1 MRHVSIR
8 ARAPERQGKA
18 AFCESFATCPQRWR
32 GLWMNHEGQASRMP
46 LRCGF
51 LPYFESR
58 GKWWIRRADLG
69 RTRPARLWISG
80 EVRGKTA
87 QEASPAGPIPVAH
100 SPPATFACWAD
111 HAVDG
116 NGMNQTSTTVPQD
129 LWTAALD
136 RLEPRYNKPVFEM
149 WLKPMRLVDLTPSEI
164 VLAVQT
170 TFARDW
176 VENRLKGDITAV
188 LHELLGA
195 EVALRVVVDPGAE
208 THTPATAVPAAKAAP
223 TDDLRIGHLNP
234 RYTFDDFV
242 IGNSNRFAHAAALA
256 VADAPAMAYNPLF
269 LYGGV
274 GLGKTHL
281 MHAIG
286 HRVLAHNPSANIV
299 YVSSEKFTN
308 EFIIAIKNNQTVE
321 FRNRYRHVDVLLID
335 DIQFL
340 EGKEQ
345 TQEEFFHTFN
355 SLHEA
360 QKQLVISS
368 DRPPKEIQTLESRL
382 RSRFE
387 WGLLTDI
394 QPPDFETREAI
405 LRKKAETEKVPVP
418 DEVLAF
424 IAKVIPSNI
433 RELEGSLIRVVAFA
447 SLTKSAITVELASEV
462 LKNAVAQ
469 APMHRVTIPLIKE
482 RVAKH
487 YGISIKE
494 MEAQRRDQRV
504 TLPRQIAMYI
514 AWQLTGASLPQIA
527 REFGKKDHTTAMY
540 ARDKIADMMD
550 ADEAFRNKVRSLV
563 SQIQTE

>member
-1 MRHVSIR
+1 M
-8 ARAPERQGKA
+8 QTT
-18 AFCESFATCPQRWR
+18 AT
-32 GLWMNHEGQASRMP
+32 
-46 LRCGF
+46 
-51 LPYFESR
+51 
-58 GKWWIRRADLG
+58 
-69 RTRPARLWISG
+69 T
-80 EVRGKTA
+80 
-87 QEASPAGPIPVAH
+87 
-100 SPPATFACWAD
+100 
-111 HAVDG
+111 
-116 NGMNQTSTTVPQD
+116 D
-129 LWTAALD
+129 LWAAALE

-149 WLKPMRLVDLTPSEI
+149 WLKPMRLVELTPDGI
-164 VLAVQT
+164 VLAVNT

-176 VENRLKGDITAV
+176 VENRLKGDIVAV
-188 LHELLGA
+188 LHEILGA
-195 EVALRVVVDPGAE
+195 EITLRVVVDPSNGTE
-208 THTPATAVPAAKAAP
+208 TVPTAVPARPIAV
-223 TDDLRIGHLNP
+223 TEELRLGNLNP
-234 RYTFDDFV
+234 RYTFSDFV
-242 IGNSNRFAHAAALA
+242 VGNSNRFAHAASQA
-256 VADAPAMAYNPLF
+256 VAEAPAMAYNPLF

-286 HRVLAHNPSANIV
+286 QRVLERSPNANIV

-405 LRKKAETEKVPVP
+405 LRKKAEQEQVPVP
-418 DEVLAF
+418 DDVLAF

-433 RELEGSLIRVVAFA
+433 RELEGSLIRVVAYA
-447 SLTKSAITVELASEV
+447 SLTKAPISVELASEV
-462 LKNAVAQ
+462 LKNAVAA
-469 APMHRVTIPLIKE
+469 APMHRVTIPLIKDK
-482 RVAKH
+482 VAKFF
-487 YGISIKE
+487 GISIKE

-514 AWQLTGASLPQIA
+514 SWQLTGASLPQIA

-540 ARDKIADMMD
+540 ARDKIADLME
-550 ADEAFRNKVRSLV
+550 ADEAFRNRIRTVIA
-563 SQIQTE
+563 QIQTE